1 VSSKPTNSK
10 DLTIKPI
17 ISGLAKPVVEDQ
29 QSLFSNMLIGV
40 EASEIVARHQFF
52 DNLYKSLYKLGESE
66 LWLQSQKA
74 HTKYK
79 DLEIPLSQTGSS
91 SEYIKLKAYCIY
103 GQ

>member
-1 VSSKPTNSK
+1 MIKNNGDK
-10 DLTIKPI
+10 IELEDIKPI
-17 ISGLAKPVVEDQ
+17 ITGLAKPAVEDQ

-52 DNLYKSLYKLGESE
+52 DNLYKSLYSLGESK

-74 HTKYK
+74 NTEYK

-91 SEYIKLKAYCIY
+91 SAYKIKIGRAHV
-103 GQ
+103 